1 MILAIG
7 VLLAFAS
14 RACASELKRSDQAA
28 KPEFS
33 LQDMDGKTVPLKA
46 FKGRT
51 VLVHFFATWCE
62 PCREELPALARFLNR
77 SAPNVSV
84 VAVAVA
90 DADQRVKQFF
100 ERTPVNFPVLL
111 DRDRAVAKS
120 WKVSMLPST
129 YVLDA
134 RMKPLLI
141 VDADFQ
147 WDTVDIDPGTGNV
160 IKSKIGAANTSSD
173 SSNLK
178 QGDEDH
184 GPR

>member
-1 MILAIG
+1 MILATI

-14 RACASELKRSDQAA
+14 RVCASGLKRSDEAA
-28 KPEFS
+28 KPEFT
-33 LQDMDGKTVPLKA
+33 LQDMDGKTVSLKA

-62 PCREELPALARFLNR
+62 PCREELPALTRFLSR
-77 SAPNVSV
+77 SAPSVSV
-84 VAVAVA
+84 VATAVA
-90 DADQRVKQFF
+90 DADQRVTQFF

-111 DRDRAVAKS
+111 DRNRAVAKS
-120 WKVSMLPST
+120 WNVSTLPST

-134 RMKPLLI
+134 RMKALLR

-147 WDTVDIDPGTGNV
+147 WDTVDMDPATGNL
-160 IKSKIGAANTSSD
+160 ITNKIGAANTTSD
-173 SSNLK
+173 SSDMK
-178 QGDEDH
+178 QRDRDH